1 MGLLQANNCLACH
14 GLDKKVVGPALTDVA
29 SKHTGKLDYLTDK
42 ILMGS
47 SGVWGS
53 IPMPAQTLKPA
64 DAKAIA
70 EWLAGSAKP

>member
-1 MGLLQANNCLACH
+1 MTLLQNNNCLSCH
-14 GLDKKVVGPALTDVA
+14 GLDKKVVGPAFSDVSA
-29 SKHTGKLDYLTDK
+29 KYPTKIDYLSNK
-42 ILMGS
+42 ILSGG

-70 EWLAGSAKP
+70 EWLAGSVKP

>member
-1 MGLLQANNCLACH
+1 
-14 GLDKKVVGPALTDVA
+14 LDF
-29 SKHTGKLDYLTDK
+29 LTDK

-70 EWLAGSAKP
+70 EWLAAGIKP